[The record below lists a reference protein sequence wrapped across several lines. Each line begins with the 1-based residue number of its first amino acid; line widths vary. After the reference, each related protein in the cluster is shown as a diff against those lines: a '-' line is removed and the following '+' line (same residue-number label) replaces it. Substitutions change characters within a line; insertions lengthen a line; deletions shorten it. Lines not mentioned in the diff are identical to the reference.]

1 MCGIRSCFFLRLTDE
16 MWDDSPSLCT
26 TKSFMLNGTPF
37 CLGFIQCAHPPFFSF
52 VHMAVYSLSIAK
64 QKTDADSIK
73 IKSSVQ
79 CNSISR
85 GTPTQCTSIVFL
97 PHPSSAALAILLI
110 SLPIDS
116 PFYGHESS
124 TFSSSHFFPIP
135 LQSSSLFFLP

>member
-1 MCGIRSCFFLRLTDE
+1 
-16 MWDDSPSLCT
+16 MWDDSLSLCT
-26 TKSFMLNGTPF
+26 AKSSMLNGTPF
-37 CLGFIQCAHPPFFSF
+37 CMGFIQCAHPPFFSF
-52 VHMAVYSLSIAK
+52 AHMAVHSLSVAK

-79 CNSISR
+79 CNSTSR

-97 PHPSSAALAILLI
+97 PHPSSAALAILWI

-116 PFYGHESS
+116 PFYGHDAS

-135 LQSSSLFFLP
+135 LQSSPLFFLP